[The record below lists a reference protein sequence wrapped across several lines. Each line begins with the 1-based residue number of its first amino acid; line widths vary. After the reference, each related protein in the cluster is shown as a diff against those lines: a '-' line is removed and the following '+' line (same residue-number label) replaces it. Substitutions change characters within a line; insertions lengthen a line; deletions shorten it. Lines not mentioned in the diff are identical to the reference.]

1 MITLLKWV
9 PQALSDCSCS
19 TLNKGF
25 ECRPRDTLLVYLCLT
40 VSGGWNHLHQW
51 HEGGWRRVWRIL
63 WSFYGPP
70 TSAGGNSS
78 ATPRYSLDQH
88 IYKERDEREFWLCFF
103 CRLQPACNHT
113 RPWTPPLIKDKA
125 KESSVECLLVGLFLL
140 LVLKRCSPPGKWI
153 IT

>member
-70 TSAGGNSS
+70 TSAGGNSFT
-78 ATPRYSLDQH
+78 TPRYSLDQH

-103 CRLQPACNHT
+103 LPSPARLQSHTSVDAAAHQRQGERKLRGMSAGRAFFVACFET
-113 RPWTPPLIKDKA
+113 VFTAW
-125 KESSVECLLVGLFLL
+125 
-140 LVLKRCSPPGKWI
+140 
-153 IT
+153 